1 MHADDAKTHLAS
13 TKEKKFESQCEDF
26 YISWFCLHND
36 WKSED
41 GEVLEDWCRDVTR
54 MWFCSWKFAQVAV
67 DCLRCGFMKTFVKLP
82 CELCKVFVNNVT
94 PLTTSKKPS
103 PMSIKLEKKKSRN
116 ISKFLGW
123 KLCCYRK
130 EKKSSSP
137 QSQLKVSIGDANIK
151 QDLALDGISVF
162 RTIFGFIQQKKNYES
177 MFALPSKIECEL
189 KNIPA
194 RFLLTFW
201 SHDAEI
207 KV

>member
-1 MHADDAKTHLAS
+1 MRLYENFRETS
-13 TKEKKFESQCEDF
+13 
-26 YISWFCLHND
+26 
-36 WKSED
+36 
-41 GEVLEDWCRDVTR
+41 
-54 MWFCSWKFAQVAV
+54 
-67 DCLRCGFMKTFVKLP
+67 LRIVQS
-82 CELCKVFVNNVT
+82 FVNNVT
-94 PLTTSKKPS
+94 PLTTSRKPS

-116 ISKFLGW
+116 ISKSLGW

-194 RFLLTFW
+194 RFLLTF
-201 SHDAEI
+201 
-207 KV
+207 